1 LAAFFEPVQE
11 MVGDADSRV
20 QVADLGLVVPE
31 QGQPAVAADAV
42 QAELDDLAGAP
53 AGDDDGL
60 PHSQGVDPGCLP
72 GTTYTINDAQQ
83 ITARNGSTTNWS
95 YDKIGNETA
104 GASTP
109 EGTRTGEAWS
119 DYSQLTSLTV
129 AGKAYTGQCGSTDQS
144 ERIKLG
150 DTFFHNG
157 PLGLSAKTTAG
168 VDMGFNREPGGNLNS
183 MTTGGKSY
191 YYLTDAI
198 GSVVALADET
208 GTKVNSYA
216 YSPRSVER
224 GTTTEKISQP
234 YRFAGGFQ
242 TRPAWT
248 TSPPA
253 TTTPTSAAS
262 PAPTPPARRRT
273 PTSTPKATPS
283 TASTRAAH
291 CPSAM
296 LRMLSRRWVT

>member
-157 PLGLSAKTTAG
+157 PLGLSAKSTAG

-224 GTTTEKISQP
+224 GTTTEKISQS

-242 TRPAWT
+242 DPTGLYHFSARYYDPNIGRFT
-248 TSPPA
+248 T
-253 TTTPTSAAS
+253 
-262 PAPTPPARRRT
+262 PTPPARRRT

-291 CPSAM
+291 CPSVM
-296 LRMLSRRWVT
+296 LRMLSPRWVT